1 MSARGAEPVVERASE
16 RGFTLMELLVA
27 ISLLAIVTTLVT
39 TMIVALAQTF
49 SRQESEQDSS
59 RTAALGMQQIS
70 RVIRAGTEVPRSS
83 TWQSLPAFE
92 SARADSLIV
101 NAYLDTETTANG
113 PTRIQLAVNSA
124 GELVETRW
132 SARRSA
138 GDWVYNTT
146 PIRTHVVVRDVA
158 PRGTPVGG
166 SPSPAMFTYLGA
178 TGAPIALP
186 SGGALTETQRREVV
200 AVRVSLVVQT
210 AAGTDA
216 APAQLVSTV
225 SIPNLGRTREGI

>member
-1 MSARGAEPVVERASE
+1 MSGGVERRGGE
-16 RGFTLMELLVA
+16 RDRGFTLMELLVA

-59 RTAALGMQQIS
+59 RTAAAAMQRIS
-70 RVIRAGTEVPRSS
+70 TVIRAGTEVPRSS
-83 TWQSLPAFE
+83 TWQPLPAFE

-101 NAYLDTETTANG
+101 NAYLDPATATVG
-113 PTRIQLAVNSA
+113 PTRVRLAVNTA

-132 SARRSA
+132 VARRSA
-138 GDWVYNTT
+138 GDWVYDTT
-146 PIRTHVVVRDVA
+146 PSLNRVVVRDVA
-158 PRGTPVGG
+158 PRGTSVGG
-166 SPSPAMFTYLGA
+166 SPSPELFTYLGA

-186 SGGALTETQRREVV
+186 ASGELTEVQRREVV

-225 SIPNLGRTREGI
+225 SLPNLGLTRTGI